1 MVDYVALICSNI
13 ATITYNFIGGIM
25 KNFVKVLLSLFFAIS
40 VTTSSWAVVMVSWG
54 GAYTESQKLGYGDPA
69 AKKLGIPVDWVDY
82 SGGLSEIKAQIAA
95 GAITW
100 DVIDVYAMDTIIGC
114 DEGLFVEFDF
124 DKDFPP
130 APDGTPAS
138 EDFFTTMPSKCA
150 VGNILYSWTYAYHDE
165 KIGSKKPKNIKDF
178 FNTKKWP
185 GKRGIYK
192 SAMHNLEIAL
202 AADGVKPRKGGS
214 KLYEILET
222 DAGLDRA
229 FNKIKELCTDPKG
242 GCVFWSAGA
251 KPPELLM
258 QGEVVMAT
266 GWNGRFFNAEIGEG
280 APLKQ
285 VWDAQGLDYQYMSI
299 VKGGPNQADA
309 MKAVAEMTSTH
320 GLAGS
325 AKYIAY
331 APWRKS
337 SLKVIEAGEPW
348 YKDGKTNMMEQMP
361 THPNNTKNYFLV
373 DPIFWADN
381 STEIGERWEAMKAG
395 L

>member
-1 MVDYVALICSNI
+1 MIDSIELICSNI
-13 ATITYNFIGGIM
+13 MITNNFIGGIM
-25 KNFVKVLLSLFFAIS
+25 KNIIKALLLLFFAVS

-69 AKKLGIPVDWVDY
+69 AKKLGIPIDWVDY

-138 EDFFTTMPSKCA
+138 QDMFTTMPSKCA

-165 KIGSKKPKNIKDF
+165 KIGSKKPKKIKDF

-202 AADGVKPRKGGS
+202 AADGVKPGQGGS
-214 KLYEILET
+214 KIYEILET

-285 VWDAQGLDYQYMSI
+285 VWDAQGLDYQYMSVI
-299 VKGGPNQADA
+299 KGGPNEADA
-309 MKAVAEMTSTH
+309 MKAIAEMTSTE